1 MLARLILLAAVPAM
15 AALVPLSVSAQV
27 ADTVIVTDTSRY
39 VGQYPAGRGVLYSD
53 TDGLFIGEFR
63 NAVPEGTG
71 VHFLLDGSIYTGEF
85 SAGKHCGAGRFF
97 SDSGKI
103 HSGEFEDDYAN
114 GLDTLWYPD
123 GSVYVGICRY
133 GRPVPV
139 GSPDYGRLYRSIHLP
154 KHLADAKP
162 EYSGPA
168 LTDEQQDFLADAG
181 KKYRKLVKNDRPPRF
196 LGKDA
201 AAFAKW
207 VTSRLEYPASSE
219 RDGQAR
225 TVKVK
230 FTVDRDGSV
239 SGVEVVESPGDAFSE
254 EAVRV
259 VSSSPVWSPR
269 IRKGEKVRATYILP
283 VVFR

>member
-1 MLARLILLAAVPAM
+1 MP
-15 AALVPLSVSAQV
+15 
-27 ADTVIVTDTSRY
+27 ADTVLMHVIIRLLVMSLLF
-39 VGQYPAGRGVLYSD
+39 VLMFSSEYLRLSEKNS
-53 TDGLFIGEFR
+53 FI
-63 NAVPEGTG
+63 
-71 VHFLLDGSIYTGEF
+71 
-85 SAGKHCGAGRFF
+85 
-97 SDSGKI
+97 
-103 HSGEFEDDYAN
+103 
-114 GLDTLWYPD
+114 
-123 GSVYVGICRY
+123 
-133 GRPVPV
+133 
-139 GSPDYGRLYRSIHLP
+139 LYRSIHLP

-259 VSSSPVWSPR
+259 VSSSPVWSPG